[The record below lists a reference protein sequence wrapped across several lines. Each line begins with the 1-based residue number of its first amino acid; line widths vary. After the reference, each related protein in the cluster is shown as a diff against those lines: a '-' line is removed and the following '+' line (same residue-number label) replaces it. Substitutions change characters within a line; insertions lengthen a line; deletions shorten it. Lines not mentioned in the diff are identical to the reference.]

1 MDNQI
6 ITGLL
11 AYGMSGKVFH
21 APFIHAHRG
30 FKLHAVVE
38 RNQKK
43 ASNDYPD
50 LISYNSVDELLTNR
64 QIDLIIVNTPNY
76 LHFEHAKLALEAGK
90 HVLVEKPFTA
100 TTKQA
105 LALFELADTMNKQIF
120 VYQNRRW
127 DSDFLSIK
135 KIIDS
140 GKLGKLN
147 EIHFRFDRYRA
158 VIGPKLFKEQLFE
171 ANGLQ
176 YDLGPH
182 LLDQIISLF
191 GKPLSFH
198 KVLGKNRPETQVDDY
213 FSIQLSYPN
222 SLNVFVHANLLVADP
237 QAAFVL
243 HGGKGSYIKKRTDV
257 QEDQLA
263 AGIKPTDVNYALET
277 NGQEGL
283 LTVVDEQGIKTSIEV
298 PSEKGNYMAL
308 FEAVYQSI
316 NNQSVYPITRED
328 ILAQIE
334 ILEG

>member
-1 MDNQI
+1 MDHQI

-21 APFIHAHRG
+21 APFVHAHQG

-38 RNQKK
+38 RNQKQ
-43 ASNDYPD
+43 AINDYPN
-50 LISYNSVDELLTNR
+50 LISYDNVDALIADK
-64 QIDLIIVNTPNY
+64 QIDLVIVNTPNY

-100 TTKQA
+100 TTKQT
-105 LALFELADTMNKQIF
+105 LALFELADKMNKQIF

-135 KIIDS
+135 KVIDS

-158 VIGPKLFKEQLFE
+158 AIGPKLFKEQPFD
-171 ANGLQ
+171 ACGLQ

-191 GKPLSFH
+191 GKPLSFQ
-198 KVLGKNRPETQVDDY
+198 KFLGKNRPDTQVDDY

-222 SLNVFVHANLLVADP
+222 SLSVFVHANLLVVDP

-243 HGGKGSYIKKRTDV
+243 HGAHGSYIKKRTDV
-257 QEDQLA
+257 QEDQLL
-263 AGIKPTDVNYALET
+263 AGLKPTDADYALEKE
-277 NGQEGL
+277 GDAGL
-283 LTVVDEQGIKTSIEV
+283 LTTIDADGFKTSEKI

-308 FEAVYQSI
+308 FEAVHQAIINKSI
-316 NNQSVYPITRED
+316 YPITRED